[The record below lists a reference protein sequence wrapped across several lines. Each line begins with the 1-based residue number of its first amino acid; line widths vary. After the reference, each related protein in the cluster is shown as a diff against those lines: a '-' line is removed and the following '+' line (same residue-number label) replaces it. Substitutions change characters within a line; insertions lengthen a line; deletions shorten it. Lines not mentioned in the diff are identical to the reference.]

1 MQTRQLALKAYC
13 PYKYKVEVK
22 QSKAKEARLA
32 ILFHSILSI
41 CTTKSI
47 AVLLRPTE
55 QKESC
60 AAQLL
65 LLLLLLYAC

>member
-1 MQTRQLALKAYC
+1 MQSRQLAKKAYC
-13 PYKYKVEVK
+13 SNKYTVEVK
-22 QSKAKEARLA
+22 QSKRSTVGY
-32 ILFHSILSI
+32 SILSI

-65 LLLLLLYAC
+65 LLPLLLYAC

>member
-1 MQTRQLALKAYC
+1 MQTRGRQLALRAYC
-13 PYKYKVEVK
+13 PNKYTVEVK
-22 QSKAKEARLA
+22 QSKRSTVGYS
-32 ILFHSILSI
+32 ILFYLY
-41 CTTKSI
+41 
-47 AVLLRPTE
+47 VQQNLLLLRPTE